1 MQLFEFKKDSYE
13 VMFSEEIMMIT
24 VFKKIMDRD
33 KTKSKDIALKEL
45 TAIYFYADITS
56 PYQAIIDLE
65 DRLDEIKKDIDL
77 PKNWKIDK
85 QLNEAIEFYKKRS
98 KTIIHSLYDS
108 AMIAA
113 SAINDVF
120 RDAKNLINDS
130 DDKIAATQKVIA
142 ALEKVPK
149 VMENLKAAEKELL
162 KQIEDNE
169 GKKVGSKS
177 KNIFEDGLE
186 FE

>member
-1 MQLFEFKKDSYE
+1 
-13 VMFSEEIMMIT
+13 MIT
-24 VFKKIMDRD
+24 VFKKILDRD
-33 KTKSKDIALKEL
+33 RTKDKSLALKEL
-45 TAIYFYADITS
+45 TMIYFYADITS
-56 PYQAIIDLE
+56 PYQVIMDLE
-65 DRLDEIKKDIDL
+65 ERLDEIKKDIDL
-77 PKNWKIDK
+77 PKLWKIDK
-85 QLNEAIEFYKKRS
+85 QLNEAIELYQKRS

-120 RDAKNLINDS
+120 KDAKNLINES
-130 DDKIAATQKVIA
+130 TDKIAATQKVIT
-142 ALEKVPK
+142 ALSQVPK
-149 VMENLKAAEKELL
+149 VMADLKKAEKELL

-169 GKKVGSKS
+169 DKKVGSKS